1 MSDLENNAQEK
12 GTKKRPY
19 NLREKKEKDAAYR
32 SLIRRELADE
42 LYDKILNIVVVQ
54 KKYRDADYSAK
65 DLAKE
70 LQTNTRYLSAVVNSR
85 FGMNYS
91 CLLNEYRVKEAQH
104 LLTDKRYADKNVEEI
119 STMVG
124 FANRQS
130 FYAAFY
136 KNVGETPNG
145 YRKRHAEKEAKKNQ
159 SIYSRHMKKQLISM
173 VTALSLLTACGG
185 NPKTTAEAEKF
196 DYTVEQFADL
206 QILRYRVPGFED
218 LSLKQKEL
226 VYYLTEAALQ
236 GRDILFDQNGKY
248 NLTIR
253 RMLEAVYTGYK
264 GDKNTPDFKAME
276 VYLKRVWFS
285 NGIHHHYGSEKFVP
299 GFTPEFFRQAVQ
311 SVDAATLPLAE
322 GQTVEQLCEEVFPVI
337 FDPTVMPKRVNQA
350 AGEDLVLT
358 SACNYYDGVTQQEA
372 EDFYNALKNP
382 QDETPVSY
390 GLNSRL
396 VKEDGKIQEKV
407 WKVGGLY
414 GQALE
419 KIVYWL
425 KKAEG
430 VAETPEQKAVIAKLM
445 EFYETGDLKTFD
457 EYAILWVKDLNSRI
471 DFVNGF
477 TESYGDPLGMKASW
491 ESLVNFKDLEATQ
504 RTELISGN
512 AQWFEDH
519 SPVDGQFKKEK
530 VKGVSAKVITAAIL
544 AGDLYP
550 ATAIGINLPNAN
562 WIRSHHGSK
571 SVTIGNITDAYN
583 KAAHGNGF
591 NEEFVYSDA
600 ELQLIDKYA
609 DVTDE
614 LHTDLHEC
622 LGHGS
627 GKLLPGVDP
636 DALKAYG
643 STIEEARA
651 DLFGLYYVADP
662 KLVELG
668 LTPSAD
674 AYKAQYYTYLM
685 NGLMTQLVRIE
696 PGNNVEEAHM
706 RNRQLIARWVYEK
719 GAAEKVVEL
728 VKKDG
733 KTYVVINDYE
743 KVRDLFGRLLAEIQ
757 RIKSTGDYAGA
768 HDLVEAYAVKV
779 DPALH
784 AEVLERYKK
793 LNLAPYKGFVN
804 PKYEVVTDADGT
816 ITDVT
821 VTYDEGYAEQMLRYS
836 KDYSTL
842 SSVNK

>member
-1 MSDLENNAQEK
+1 
-12 GTKKRPY
+12 
-19 NLREKKEKDAAYR
+19 
-32 SLIRRELADE
+32 
-42 LYDKILNIVVVQ
+42 
-54 KKYRDADYSAK
+54 
-65 DLAKE
+65 
-70 LQTNTRYLSAVVNSR
+70 
-85 FGMNYS
+85 
-91 CLLNEYRVKEAQH
+91 
-104 LLTDKRYADKNVEEI
+104 
-119 STMVG
+119 
-124 FANRQS
+124 
-130 FYAAFY
+130 
-136 KNVGETPNG
+136 
-145 YRKRHAEKEAKKNQ
+145 
-159 SIYSRHMKKQLISM
+159 M

-571 SVTIGNITDAYN
+571 SVAIGNITDAYN

>member
-1 MSDLENNAQEK
+1 
-12 GTKKRPY
+12 
-19 NLREKKEKDAAYR
+19 
-32 SLIRRELADE
+32 
-42 LYDKILNIVVVQ
+42 
-54 KKYRDADYSAK
+54 
-65 DLAKE
+65 
-70 LQTNTRYLSAVVNSR
+70 
-85 FGMNYS
+85 
-91 CLLNEYRVKEAQH
+91 
-104 LLTDKRYADKNVEEI
+104 
-119 STMVG
+119 
-124 FANRQS
+124 
-130 FYAAFY
+130 
-136 KNVGETPNG
+136 
-145 YRKRHAEKEAKKNQ
+145 
-159 SIYSRHMKKQLISM
+159 M

-185 NPKTTAEAEKF
+185 NPKTTAEAEKI

-674 AYKAQYYTYLM
+674 AYKAQYSTYLM

-842 SSVNK
+842 PSVNK

>member
-1 MSDLENNAQEK
+1 
-12 GTKKRPY
+12 
-19 NLREKKEKDAAYR
+19 
-32 SLIRRELADE
+32 
-42 LYDKILNIVVVQ
+42 
-54 KKYRDADYSAK
+54 
-65 DLAKE
+65 
-70 LQTNTRYLSAVVNSR
+70 
-85 FGMNYS
+85 
-91 CLLNEYRVKEAQH
+91 
-104 LLTDKRYADKNVEEI
+104 
-119 STMVG
+119 
-124 FANRQS
+124 
-130 FYAAFY
+130 
-136 KNVGETPNG
+136 
-145 YRKRHAEKEAKKNQ
+145 
-159 SIYSRHMKKQLISM
+159 M

-793 LNLAPYKGFVN
+793 LNLAPYKGCVN

-842 SSVNK
+842 PSVNK

>member
-1 MSDLENNAQEK
+1 MKNHLIISVATAAVLLTGCS
-12 GTKKRPY
+12 GTKK
-19 NLREKKEKDAAYR
+19 
-32 SLIRRELADE
+32 
-42 LYDKILNIVVVQ
+42 
-54 KKYRDADYSAK
+54 
-65 DLAKE
+65 
-70 LQTNTRYLSAVVNSR
+70 
-85 FGMNYS
+85 
-91 CLLNEYRVKEAQH
+91 
-104 LLTDKRYADKNVEEI
+104 
-119 STMVG
+119 
-124 FANRQS
+124 
-130 FYAAFY
+130 
-136 KNVGETPNG
+136 
-145 YRKRHAEKEAKKNQ
+145 
-159 SIYSRHMKKQLISM
+159 
-173 VTALSLLTACGG
+173 
-185 NPKTTAEAEKF
+185 TTAQADKF

-226 VYYLTEAALQ
+226 VYYLTEAALE

-248 NLTIR
+248 NLRIR
-253 RMLEAVYTGYK
+253 RMLEAIYTNYK
-264 GDKNTPDFKAME
+264 GDKNSADFKNME
-276 VYLKRVWFS
+276 TYLKRVWFS

-299 GFTPEFFRQAVQ
+299 GFSQDFLKQAVLG
-311 SVDAATLPLAE
+311 VDPALLPLAE
-322 GQTVEQLCEEVFPVI
+322 GQTVEQLCEEIFPVI
-337 FDPTVMPKRVNQA
+337 FNPTIMPKRVNQA
-350 AGEDLVLT
+350 DGEDLVLT
-358 SACNYYDGVTQQEA
+358 SACNYYDGVTQAEA
-372 EDFYNALKNP
+372 EAFYAKMKDP
-382 QDETPVSY
+382 KDETPVSY

-396 VKEDGKIQEKV
+396 VKENGKIQEKV

-414 GQALE
+414 TQALE

-430 VAETPEQKAVIAKLM
+430 VAEDDAQKAAISKLI

-471 DFVNGF
+471 DVVNGF

-491 ESLVNFKDLEATQ
+491 ESLVNFKDLVATQ
-504 RTELISGN
+504 RTEIISSN

-519 SPVDGQFKKEK
+519 SPVEAQFKKSE

-562 WIRSHHGSK
+562 WIRAHHGSK

-600 ELQLIDKYA
+600 ERELIDQYS
-609 DVTDE
+609 DLTDE

-662 KLVELG
+662 KLIELG
-668 LTPSAD
+668 LLSSD
-674 AYKAQYYTYLM
+674 EAYKAQYYTYLM
-685 NGLMTQLVRIE
+685 NGLMTQLVRIQ
-696 PGNNVEEAHM
+696 PGNTVEEAHM
-706 RNRQLIARWVYEK
+706 RNRQLIARWVFEK
-719 GAAEKVVEL
+719 GAADKVVEL

-733 KTYVVINDYE
+733 KTYVVVNDYE
-743 KVRDLFGRLLAEIQ
+743 KVRQLFGELLAEIQ
-757 RIKSTGDYAGA
+757 RTKSTGDFAA
-768 HDLVEAYAVKV
+768 ARALVEDYAVKV
-779 DPALH
+779 DPVLH

-804 PKYEVVTDADGT
+804 PKYEAVTDANGT
-816 ITDVT
+816 ITDVK
-821 VTYDEGYAEQMLRYS
+821 VSYDEGYAEQMLRYS
-836 KDYSTL
+836 KDYSPL
-842 SSVNK
+842 PSVNN

>member
-1 MSDLENNAQEK
+1 
-12 GTKKRPY
+12 
-19 NLREKKEKDAAYR
+19 
-32 SLIRRELADE
+32 
-42 LYDKILNIVVVQ
+42 
-54 KKYRDADYSAK
+54 
-65 DLAKE
+65 
-70 LQTNTRYLSAVVNSR
+70 
-85 FGMNYS
+85 
-91 CLLNEYRVKEAQH
+91 
-104 LLTDKRYADKNVEEI
+104 
-119 STMVG
+119 
-124 FANRQS
+124 
-130 FYAAFY
+130 
-136 KNVGETPNG
+136 
-145 YRKRHAEKEAKKNQ
+145 
-159 SIYSRHMKKQLISM
+159 MKKQLI
-173 VTALSLLTACGG
+173 ACAAFALLTACSGS
-185 NPKTTAEAEKF
+185 KTTTAEADKF

-206 QILRYRVPGFED
+206 QILRYRVPGFEN
-218 LSLKQKEL
+218 LSLQQKEL

-248 NLTIR
+248 NLRIR
-253 RMLEAVYTGYK
+253 RTLEAVYTGYK
-264 GDKNTPDFKAME
+264 GDKNTPNFKAME

-299 GFTPEFFRQAVQ
+299 GFAPEFFKEAVL
-311 SVDAATLPLAE
+311 SVDTSTLPLAE
-322 GQTVEQLCEEVFPVI
+322 GQTAEQLCDELSPVI
-337 FDPTVMPKRVNQA
+337 FDPAVMPKRVNQA

-358 SACNYYDGVTQQEA
+358 SACNYYDGVTQKEA
-372 EDFYNALKNP
+372 EDFYNAMKDP
-382 QDETPVSY
+382 KDETPVSY

-396 VKEDGKIQEKV
+396 VKENGKIQEKI

-414 GQALE
+414 GQAID

-430 VAETPEQKAVIAKLM
+430 VAENPEQKAVIAELIK
-445 EFYETGDLKTFD
+445 FYETGDLKIFD
-457 EYAILWVKDLNSRI
+457 EYAILWVKDLNSLV

-491 ESLVNFKDLEATQ
+491 ESLVNFKDMEATH
-504 RTELISGN
+504 RTEIISGN

-519 SPVDGQFKKEK
+519 SPVDKLFKKDE

-550 ATAIGINLPNAN
+550 ATAIGINLPNSN

-609 DVTDE
+609 DLTGE

-668 LTPSAD
+668 LTPNED
-674 AYKAQYYTYLM
+674 AYKAEYYTYLM

-706 RNRQLIARWVYEK
+706 RNRQLIARWVFEK
-719 GAAEKVVEL
+719 GAADKVVEL

-733 KTYVVINDYE
+733 KTYVVVNDYE
-743 KVRDLFGRLLAEIQ
+743 KLRELFGELLSEIQ
-757 RIKSTGDYAGA
+757 RIKSTGDYQGA
-768 HDLVEAYAVKV
+768 HDLVENYAVKV

-804 PKYEVVTDADGT
+804 PKYEAVVDAAGK
-816 ITDVT
+816 ITDVK

-836 KDYSTL
+836 KDYSNL
-842 SSVNK
+842 PSINN

>member
-1 MSDLENNAQEK
+1 
-12 GTKKRPY
+12 
-19 NLREKKEKDAAYR
+19 
-32 SLIRRELADE
+32 
-42 LYDKILNIVVVQ
+42 
-54 KKYRDADYSAK
+54 
-65 DLAKE
+65 
-70 LQTNTRYLSAVVNSR
+70 
-85 FGMNYS
+85 
-91 CLLNEYRVKEAQH
+91 
-104 LLTDKRYADKNVEEI
+104 
-119 STMVG
+119 
-124 FANRQS
+124 
-130 FYAAFY
+130 
-136 KNVGETPNG
+136 
-145 YRKRHAEKEAKKNQ
+145 
-159 SIYSRHMKKQLISM
+159 M

-185 NPKTTAEAEKF
+185 NPKTTAEAEKI

-719 GAAEKVVEL
+719 GAAKKVVEL

-804 PKYEVVTDADGT
+804 PKYEAVTDADGT

-842 SSVNK
+842 PSVNK

>member
-1 MSDLENNAQEK
+1 
-12 GTKKRPY
+12 
-19 NLREKKEKDAAYR
+19 
-32 SLIRRELADE
+32 
-42 LYDKILNIVVVQ
+42 
-54 KKYRDADYSAK
+54 
-65 DLAKE
+65 
-70 LQTNTRYLSAVVNSR
+70 
-85 FGMNYS
+85 
-91 CLLNEYRVKEAQH
+91 
-104 LLTDKRYADKNVEEI
+104 
-119 STMVG
+119 
-124 FANRQS
+124 
-130 FYAAFY
+130 
-136 KNVGETPNG
+136 
-145 YRKRHAEKEAKKNQ
+145 
-159 SIYSRHMKKQLISM
+159 M

-185 NPKTTAEAEKF
+185 NPKTTAEAEKI

-311 SVDAATLPLAE
+311 SVDAATLPLVE

-821 VTYDEGYAEQMLRYS
+821 VTYDEGYAEQMLLYS

-842 SSVNK
+842 PSVNK

>member
-1 MSDLENNAQEK
+1 
-12 GTKKRPY
+12 
-19 NLREKKEKDAAYR
+19 
-32 SLIRRELADE
+32 
-42 LYDKILNIVVVQ
+42 
-54 KKYRDADYSAK
+54 
-65 DLAKE
+65 
-70 LQTNTRYLSAVVNSR
+70 
-85 FGMNYS
+85 
-91 CLLNEYRVKEAQH
+91 
-104 LLTDKRYADKNVEEI
+104 
-119 STMVG
+119 
-124 FANRQS
+124 
-130 FYAAFY
+130 
-136 KNVGETPNG
+136 
-145 YRKRHAEKEAKKNQ
+145 
-159 SIYSRHMKKQLISM
+159 MKKQLI
-173 VTALSLLTACGG
+173 ACAAFALLTACSGS
-185 NPKTTAEAEKF
+185 KTTTAEADKF

-206 QILRYRVPGFED
+206 QILRYRVPGFEN
-218 LSLKQKEL
+218 LSLQQKEL

-248 NLTIR
+248 NLRIR
-253 RMLEAVYTGYK
+253 RTLEVVYTGYK

-299 GFTPEFFRQAVQ
+299 GFAPEFFKEAVL
-311 SVDAATLPLAE
+311 SVDTSTLPLAE
-322 GQTVEQLCEEVFPVI
+322 GQTAEQLCDELSPVI
-337 FDPTVMPKRVNQA
+337 FDPAVMPKRVNQA

-358 SACNYYDGVTQQEA
+358 SACNYYDGVTQKEA
-372 EDFYNALKNP
+372 EDFYNAMKDP
-382 QDETPVSY
+382 KDETPVSY

-396 VKEDGKIQEKV
+396 VKENGKIQEKI

-414 GQALE
+414 GQAID

-430 VAETPEQKAVIAKLM
+430 VAENPEQKAVIAELIK
-445 EFYETGDLKTFD
+445 FYETGDLKTFD
-457 EYAILWVKDLNSRI
+457 EYAILWVKDLNSLV

-491 ESLVNFKDLEATQ
+491 ESLVNFKDMEATH
-504 RTELISGN
+504 RTEIISGN

-519 SPVDGQFKKEK
+519 SPVDKQFKKDE

-550 ATAIGINLPNAN
+550 ATAIGINLPNSN
-562 WIRSHHGSK
+562 WIHSHHGSK

-609 DVTDE
+609 DLTGE

-668 LTPSAD
+668 LTPNAD
-674 AYKAQYYTYLM
+674 AYKAEYYTYLM

-706 RNRQLIARWVYEK
+706 RNRQLIARWVFEK
-719 GAAEKVVEL
+719 GAADKVVEL

-733 KTYVVINDYE
+733 KTYVVVNDYE
-743 KVRDLFGRLLAEIQ
+743 KLRELFGELLSEIQ
-757 RIKSTGDYAGA
+757 RIKSTGDYQGA
-768 HDLVEAYAVKV
+768 HDLVENYAVKV

-804 PKYEVVTDADGT
+804 PKYEAVVDAAGK
-816 ITDVT
+816 ITDVK

-836 KDYSTL
+836 KDYSNL
-842 SSVNK
+842 PSINN

>member
-1 MSDLENNAQEK
+1 
-12 GTKKRPY
+12 
-19 NLREKKEKDAAYR
+19 
-32 SLIRRELADE
+32 
-42 LYDKILNIVVVQ
+42 
-54 KKYRDADYSAK
+54 
-65 DLAKE
+65 
-70 LQTNTRYLSAVVNSR
+70 
-85 FGMNYS
+85 
-91 CLLNEYRVKEAQH
+91 
-104 LLTDKRYADKNVEEI
+104 
-119 STMVG
+119 
-124 FANRQS
+124 
-130 FYAAFY
+130 
-136 KNVGETPNG
+136 
-145 YRKRHAEKEAKKNQ
+145 
-159 SIYSRHMKKQLISM
+159 M

-627 GKLLPGVDP
+627 GKLLPGVDL

>member
-1 MSDLENNAQEK
+1 
-12 GTKKRPY
+12 
-19 NLREKKEKDAAYR
+19 
-32 SLIRRELADE
+32 
-42 LYDKILNIVVVQ
+42 
-54 KKYRDADYSAK
+54 
-65 DLAKE
+65 
-70 LQTNTRYLSAVVNSR
+70 
-85 FGMNYS
+85 
-91 CLLNEYRVKEAQH
+91 
-104 LLTDKRYADKNVEEI
+104 
-119 STMVG
+119 
-124 FANRQS
+124 
-130 FYAAFY
+130 
-136 KNVGETPNG
+136 
-145 YRKRHAEKEAKKNQ
+145 
-159 SIYSRHMKKQLISM
+159 M

-185 NPKTTAEAEKF
+185 NPKTTAEAEKI

-662 KLVELG
+662 KLAELG

-842 SSVNK
+842 PSVNK

>member
-1 MSDLENNAQEK
+1 
-12 GTKKRPY
+12 
-19 NLREKKEKDAAYR
+19 
-32 SLIRRELADE
+32 
-42 LYDKILNIVVVQ
+42 
-54 KKYRDADYSAK
+54 
-65 DLAKE
+65 
-70 LQTNTRYLSAVVNSR
+70 
-85 FGMNYS
+85 
-91 CLLNEYRVKEAQH
+91 
-104 LLTDKRYADKNVEEI
+104 
-119 STMVG
+119 
-124 FANRQS
+124 
-130 FYAAFY
+130 
-136 KNVGETPNG
+136 
-145 YRKRHAEKEAKKNQ
+145 
-159 SIYSRHMKKQLISM
+159 M

-793 LNLAPYKGFVN
+793 LNLASYKGFVN

-842 SSVNK
+842 PSVNK

>member
-1 MSDLENNAQEK
+1 
-12 GTKKRPY
+12 
-19 NLREKKEKDAAYR
+19 
-32 SLIRRELADE
+32 
-42 LYDKILNIVVVQ
+42 
-54 KKYRDADYSAK
+54 
-65 DLAKE
+65 
-70 LQTNTRYLSAVVNSR
+70 
-85 FGMNYS
+85 
-91 CLLNEYRVKEAQH
+91 
-104 LLTDKRYADKNVEEI
+104 
-119 STMVG
+119 
-124 FANRQS
+124 
-130 FYAAFY
+130 
-136 KNVGETPNG
+136 
-145 YRKRHAEKEAKKNQ
+145 
-159 SIYSRHMKKQLISM
+159 MKKQLI
-173 VTALSLLTACGG
+173 ACAAFALLTACSGS
-185 NPKTTAEAEKF
+185 KTTTAEADKF

-206 QILRYRVPGFED
+206 QILRYRVPGFEN
-218 LSLKQKEL
+218 LSLQQKEL

-248 NLTIR
+248 NLRIR
-253 RMLEAVYTGYK
+253 RTLEAVYTGYK

-299 GFTPEFFRQAVQ
+299 GFAPEFFKEAML
-311 SVDAATLPLAE
+311 SVDASTLPLAE
-322 GQTVEQLCEEVFPVI
+322 GQTVEQLCDELFPVI
-337 FDPTVMPKRVNQA
+337 FDPAVMPKRVNQA

-358 SACNYYDGVTQQEA
+358 SACNYYDGVTQKEA
-372 EDFYNALKNP
+372 EDFYNAMKDP
-382 QDETPVSY
+382 KDETPVSY

-396 VKEDGKIQEKV
+396 VKENGKIQEKI

-414 GQALE
+414 GQAID

-430 VAETPEQKAVIAKLM
+430 VAENPEQKAVIAELIK
-445 EFYETGDLKTFD
+445 FYETGDLKIFD
-457 EYAILWVKDLNSRI
+457 EYAILWVKDLNSLV

-491 ESLVNFKDLEATQ
+491 ESLVNFKDMEATH
-504 RTELISGN
+504 RTEIISGN

-519 SPVDGQFKKEK
+519 SPVDKQFKKDE

-550 ATAIGINLPNAN
+550 ATAIGINLPNSN

-609 DVTDE
+609 DLTGE

-668 LTPSAD
+668 LTPNED
-674 AYKAQYYTYLM
+674 AYKAEYYTYLM

-706 RNRQLIARWVYEK
+706 RNRQLIARWVFEK
-719 GAAEKVVEL
+719 GAADKVVEL

-733 KTYVVINDYE
+733 KTYVVVNDYE
-743 KVRDLFGRLLAEIQ
+743 KLRELFGELLSEIQ
-757 RIKSTGDYAGA
+757 RIKSTGDYQSA
-768 HDLVEAYAVKV
+768 HDLVENYAVKV

-804 PKYEVVTDADGT
+804 PKYEAVVDAAGK
-816 ITDVT
+816 ITDVK

-836 KDYSTL
+836 KDYSNL
-842 SSVNK
+842 PSINN

>member
-1 MSDLENNAQEK
+1 M
-12 GTKKRPY
+12 
-19 NLREKKEKDAAYR
+19 
-32 SLIRRELADE
+32 
-42 LYDKILNIVVVQ
+42 
-54 KKYRDADYSAK
+54 
-65 DLAKE
+65 
-70 LQTNTRYLSAVVNSR
+70 
-85 FGMNYS
+85 
-91 CLLNEYRVKEAQH
+91 
-104 LLTDKRYADKNVEEI
+104 
-119 STMVG
+119 
-124 FANRQS
+124 
-130 FYAAFY
+130 
-136 KNVGETPNG
+136 
-145 YRKRHAEKEAKKNQ
+145 
-159 SIYSRHMKKQLISM
+159 
-173 VTALSLLTACGG
+173 
-185 NPKTTAEAEKF
+185 
-196 DYTVEQFADL
+196 EQFADL

-322 GQTVEQLCEEVFPVI
+322 GQTVEQLCEEVFSVI

-842 SSVNK
+842 PSVNNDEL

>member
-1 MSDLENNAQEK
+1 
-12 GTKKRPY
+12 
-19 NLREKKEKDAAYR
+19 
-32 SLIRRELADE
+32 
-42 LYDKILNIVVVQ
+42 
-54 KKYRDADYSAK
+54 
-65 DLAKE
+65 
-70 LQTNTRYLSAVVNSR
+70 
-85 FGMNYS
+85 
-91 CLLNEYRVKEAQH
+91 
-104 LLTDKRYADKNVEEI
+104 
-119 STMVG
+119 
-124 FANRQS
+124 
-130 FYAAFY
+130 
-136 KNVGETPNG
+136 
-145 YRKRHAEKEAKKNQ
+145 
-159 SIYSRHMKKQLISM
+159 M

-185 NPKTTAEAEKF
+185 NPKTTAEAEKI

-253 RMLEAVYTGYK
+253 RVLEAVYTGYK

-627 GKLLPGVDP
+627 GKLLPGVAP

-743 KVRDLFGRLLAEIQ
+743 KVRDLFGRLLAGIQ

-842 SSVNK
+842 PSVNK

>member
-1 MSDLENNAQEK
+1 
-12 GTKKRPY
+12 
-19 NLREKKEKDAAYR
+19 
-32 SLIRRELADE
+32 
-42 LYDKILNIVVVQ
+42 
-54 KKYRDADYSAK
+54 
-65 DLAKE
+65 
-70 LQTNTRYLSAVVNSR
+70 
-85 FGMNYS
+85 
-91 CLLNEYRVKEAQH
+91 
-104 LLTDKRYADKNVEEI
+104 
-119 STMVG
+119 
-124 FANRQS
+124 
-130 FYAAFY
+130 
-136 KNVGETPNG
+136 
-145 YRKRHAEKEAKKNQ
+145 
-159 SIYSRHMKKQLISM
+159 M

-299 GFTPEFFRQAVQ
+299 GFTPEFFKQAVQ

-396 VKEDGKIQEKV
+396 VKENGKIQEKV

-779 DPALH
+779 NPALH

-804 PKYEVVTDADGT
+804 PKYEAVTDADGT

-842 SSVNK
+842 PSVNK

>member
-1 MSDLENNAQEK
+1 
-12 GTKKRPY
+12 
-19 NLREKKEKDAAYR
+19 
-32 SLIRRELADE
+32 
-42 LYDKILNIVVVQ
+42 
-54 KKYRDADYSAK
+54 
-65 DLAKE
+65 
-70 LQTNTRYLSAVVNSR
+70 
-85 FGMNYS
+85 
-91 CLLNEYRVKEAQH
+91 
-104 LLTDKRYADKNVEEI
+104 
-119 STMVG
+119 
-124 FANRQS
+124 
-130 FYAAFY
+130 
-136 KNVGETPNG
+136 
-145 YRKRHAEKEAKKNQ
+145 
-159 SIYSRHMKKQLISM
+159 MKKQLI
-173 VTALSLLTACGG
+173 ACAAFALLTACSGS
-185 NPKTTAEAEKF
+185 KTTTAEADKF

-206 QILRYRVPGFED
+206 QILRYRVPGFEN
-218 LSLKQKEL
+218 LSLQQKEL

-248 NLTIR
+248 NLRIR
-253 RMLEAVYTGYK
+253 RTLEAVYTGYK

-299 GFTPEFFRQAVQ
+299 GFAPEFFKEAML
-311 SVDAATLPLAE
+311 SVDASTLPLAE
-322 GQTVEQLCEEVFPVI
+322 GQTVEQLCDELFPVI
-337 FDPTVMPKRVNQA
+337 FDPAVMPKRVNQA

-358 SACNYYDGVTQQEA
+358 SACNYYDGVTQKEA
-372 EDFYNALKNP
+372 EDFYNAMKDP
-382 QDETPVSY
+382 KDETPVSY

-396 VKEDGKIQEKV
+396 VKENGKIQEKV

-414 GQALE
+414 GQAID

-430 VAETPEQKAVIAKLM
+430 VAENPEQKAVIAELIK
-445 EFYETGDLKTFD
+445 FYETGDLKTFD
-457 EYAILWVKDLNSRI
+457 EYAILWVKDLNSLV

-491 ESLVNFKDLEATQ
+491 ESLVNFKDMEATH
-504 RTELISGN
+504 RTEIISGN

-519 SPVDGQFKKEK
+519 SPVDKQFKKDE

-550 ATAIGINLPNAN
+550 ATAIGINLPNSN

-609 DVTDE
+609 DLTGE

-668 LTPSAD
+668 LTPNAD
-674 AYKAQYYTYLM
+674 AYKAEYYTYLM

-706 RNRQLIARWVYEK
+706 RNRQLIARWVFEK
-719 GAAEKVVEL
+719 GAADKVVEL

-733 KTYVVINDYE
+733 KTYVVVNDYE
-743 KVRDLFGRLLAEIQ
+743 KLRELFGELLSEIQ
-757 RIKSTGDYAGA
+757 RIKSTGDYQSA
-768 HDLVEAYAVKV
+768 HDLVENYAVKV

-804 PKYEVVTDADGT
+804 PKYEAVVDAAGK
-816 ITDVT
+816 ITDVK

-836 KDYSTL
+836 KDYSNL
-842 SSVNK
+842 PSINN

>member
-1 MSDLENNAQEK
+1 
-12 GTKKRPY
+12 
-19 NLREKKEKDAAYR
+19 
-32 SLIRRELADE
+32 
-42 LYDKILNIVVVQ
+42 
-54 KKYRDADYSAK
+54 
-65 DLAKE
+65 
-70 LQTNTRYLSAVVNSR
+70 
-85 FGMNYS
+85 
-91 CLLNEYRVKEAQH
+91 
-104 LLTDKRYADKNVEEI
+104 
-119 STMVG
+119 
-124 FANRQS
+124 
-130 FYAAFY
+130 
-136 KNVGETPNG
+136 
-145 YRKRHAEKEAKKNQ
+145 
-159 SIYSRHMKKQLISM
+159 MKKQLI
-173 VTALSLLTACGG
+173 ACAAFALLTTCSGS
-185 NPKTTAEAEKF
+185 KTTTAEADKF

-206 QILRYRVPGFED
+206 QILRYRVPGFEN
-218 LSLKQKEL
+218 LSLQQKEL

-248 NLTIR
+248 NLRIR
-253 RMLEAVYTGYK
+253 RTLEAVYTGYK

-299 GFTPEFFRQAVQ
+299 GFAPEFFKEAVL
-311 SVDAATLPLAE
+311 SVDASTLPLAE
-322 GQTVEQLCEEVFPVI
+322 GQTAEQLCDELSPVI

-358 SACNYYDGVTQQEA
+358 SACNYYDGVTQKEA
-372 EDFYNALKNP
+372 EDFYNAMKDP
-382 QDETPVSY
+382 KDETPVSY

-396 VKEDGKIQEKV
+396 VKENGKIQEKV

-414 GQALE
+414 GQVID

-430 VAETPEQKAVIAKLM
+430 VAENPEQKAVIAELIK
-445 EFYETGDLKTFD
+445 FYETGDLKTFD
-457 EYAILWVKDLNSRI
+457 EYAILWVKDLNSLV

-491 ESLVNFKDLEATQ
+491 ESLVNFKDMEATH
-504 RTELISGN
+504 RTEIISGN

-519 SPVDGQFKKEK
+519 SPVDKLFKKDE

-550 ATAIGINLPNAN
+550 ATAIGINLPNSN

-591 NEEFVYSDA
+591 NEEFVYSDT

-609 DVTDE
+609 DLTGE

-668 LTPSAD
+668 LTPNAD
-674 AYKAQYYTYLM
+674 AYKAEYYTYLM

-696 PGNNVEEAHM
+696 PGNDVEEAHM
-706 RNRQLIARWVYEK
+706 RNRQLIARWVFEK
-719 GAAEKVVEL
+719 GAADKVVEL

-733 KTYVVINDYE
+733 KTYVVVNDYE
-743 KVRDLFGRLLAEIQ
+743 KLRELFGELLSEIQ
-757 RIKSTGDYAGA
+757 RIKSTGDYQGA
-768 HDLVEAYAVKV
+768 HDLVENYAVKV
-779 DPALH
+779 DPVLH

-804 PKYEVVTDADGT
+804 PKYEAVVDAAGK
-816 ITDVT
+816 ITDVK

-836 KDYSTL
+836 KDYSNL
-842 SSVNK
+842 PSINN

>member
-1 MSDLENNAQEK
+1 
-12 GTKKRPY
+12 
-19 NLREKKEKDAAYR
+19 
-32 SLIRRELADE
+32 
-42 LYDKILNIVVVQ
+42 
-54 KKYRDADYSAK
+54 
-65 DLAKE
+65 
-70 LQTNTRYLSAVVNSR
+70 
-85 FGMNYS
+85 
-91 CLLNEYRVKEAQH
+91 
-104 LLTDKRYADKNVEEI
+104 
-119 STMVG
+119 
-124 FANRQS
+124 
-130 FYAAFY
+130 
-136 KNVGETPNG
+136 
-145 YRKRHAEKEAKKNQ
+145 
-159 SIYSRHMKKQLISM
+159 MKKQLI
-173 VTALSLLTACGG
+173 VCAAFALLTACSGS
-185 NPKTTAEAEKF
+185 KTTTAEADKF

-206 QILRYRVPGFED
+206 QILRYRVPGFEN
-218 LSLKQKEL
+218 LSLQQKEL

-248 NLTIR
+248 NLRIR
-253 RMLEAVYTGYK
+253 RTLEAVYTGYK

-299 GFTPEFFRQAVQ
+299 GFAPEFFKEAVL
-311 SVDAATLPLAE
+311 SVDASTLPLAE
-322 GQTVEQLCEEVFPVI
+322 GQTAEQLCDELSPVI

-358 SACNYYDGVTQQEA
+358 SACNYYDGVTQKEA
-372 EDFYNALKNP
+372 EDFYNAMKDP
-382 QDETPVSY
+382 KDETPVSY

-396 VKEDGKIQEKV
+396 VKENGKIQEKV

-414 GQALE
+414 GQAID

-430 VAETPEQKAVIAKLM
+430 VAENPEQKAVISELIK
-445 EFYETGDLKTFD
+445 FYETGDLKTFD
-457 EYAILWVKDLNSRI
+457 EYAILWVKDLNSLV

-491 ESLVNFKDLEATQ
+491 ESLVNFKDMEATH
-504 RTELISGN
+504 RTEIISGN

-519 SPVDGQFKKEK
+519 SPVDKQFKKDE

-550 ATAIGINLPNAN
+550 ATAIGINLPNSN

-609 DVTDE
+609 DLTGE

-668 LTPSAD
+668 LTPNED
-674 AYKAQYYTYLM
+674 AYKAEYYTYLM

-706 RNRQLIARWVYEK
+706 RNRQLIARWVFEK
-719 GAAEKVVEL
+719 GAADKVVEL

-733 KTYVVINDYE
+733 KTYVVVNDYE
-743 KVRDLFGRLLAEIQ
+743 KLRALFGELLSEIQ
-757 RIKSTGDYAGA
+757 RIKSTGDYQGA
-768 HDLVEAYAVKV
+768 HDLVENYAVKV
-779 DPALH
+779 YPALH

-804 PKYEVVTDADGT
+804 PKYEAVVDAAGK
-816 ITDVT
+816 ITDVK

-836 KDYSTL
+836 KDYSNL
-842 SSVNK
+842 PSINN

>member
-1 MSDLENNAQEK
+1 
-12 GTKKRPY
+12 
-19 NLREKKEKDAAYR
+19 
-32 SLIRRELADE
+32 
-42 LYDKILNIVVVQ
+42 
-54 KKYRDADYSAK
+54 
-65 DLAKE
+65 
-70 LQTNTRYLSAVVNSR
+70 
-85 FGMNYS
+85 
-91 CLLNEYRVKEAQH
+91 
-104 LLTDKRYADKNVEEI
+104 
-119 STMVG
+119 
-124 FANRQS
+124 
-130 FYAAFY
+130 
-136 KNVGETPNG
+136 
-145 YRKRHAEKEAKKNQ
+145 
-159 SIYSRHMKKQLISM
+159 M

-285 NGIHHHYGSEKFVP
+285 NGIHHHYGSEKFVS

-804 PKYEVVTDADGT
+804 PKYEAVTDADGT

-842 SSVNK
+842 PSVNK

>member
-1 MSDLENNAQEK
+1 
-12 GTKKRPY
+12 
-19 NLREKKEKDAAYR
+19 
-32 SLIRRELADE
+32 
-42 LYDKILNIVVVQ
+42 
-54 KKYRDADYSAK
+54 
-65 DLAKE
+65 
-70 LQTNTRYLSAVVNSR
+70 
-85 FGMNYS
+85 
-91 CLLNEYRVKEAQH
+91 
-104 LLTDKRYADKNVEEI
+104 
-119 STMVG
+119 
-124 FANRQS
+124 
-130 FYAAFY
+130 
-136 KNVGETPNG
+136 
-145 YRKRHAEKEAKKNQ
+145 
-159 SIYSRHMKKQLISM
+159 M

-350 AGEDLVLT
+350 AGEDLVFT

-804 PKYEVVTDADGT
+804 PKYEAVTDADGT

-842 SSVNK
+842 PSVNK